1 MNSPTHSLLALALLS
16 KEGHKKRNW
25 AIFIGSVIPDIAIYI
40 WAPYQK
46 FVNGV
51 SGEEMWGKLYF
62 EPPMQNLIAYFNS
75 VPIYAVLTAIGYA
88 ARVKLWG
95 KLMMF
100 FGIAALI
107 HIATDLPVHNH
118 DAYKHFWP
126 ISDWRFY
133 SPISYY
139 EADLHGRTVSL
150 VETLL
155 AFICMAVLWKRF
167 PARWVKAVLVIL
179 AVLYIAMQIVF
190 RLAAVNIGS

>member
-75 VPIYAVLTAIGYA
+75 VPIYAVLTAVGYA

>member
-1 MNSPTHSLLALALLS
+1 
-16 KEGHKKRNW
+16 
-25 AIFIGSVIPDIAIYI
+25 
-40 WAPYQK
+40 
-46 FVNGV
+46 
-51 SGEEMWGKLYF
+51 MWGKLYF

-75 VPIYAVLTAIGYA
+75 VPIYAVLTAVGYA

-107 HIATDLPVHNH
+107 HIATDLPVHSH

-179 AVLYIAMQIVF
+179 AVLSLAMQIVF
-190 RLAAVNIGS
+190 RLAAVNIGR

>member
-95 KLMMF
+95 KIMMF
-100 FGIAALI
+100 LGLPPLSILPLI
-107 HIATDLPVHNH
+107 YPCIATMR
-118 DAYKHFWP
+118 
-126 ISDWRFY
+126 ISIFGPYLIGGFTRQFL
-133 SPISYY
+133 I
-139 EADLHGRTVSL
+139 T
-150 VETLL
+150 
-155 AFICMAVLWKRF
+155 KRIF
-167 PARWVKAVLVIL
+167 TAE
-179 AVLYIAMQIVF
+179 Q
-190 RLAAVNIGS
+190 

>member
-118 DAYKHFWP
+118 DAV
-126 ISDWRFY
+126 
-133 SPISYY
+133 SYTH
-139 EADLHGRTVSL
+139 L
-150 VETLL
+150 TLPT
-155 AFICMAVLWKRF
+155 ICSV
-167 PARWVKAVLVIL
+167 
-179 AVLYIAMQIVF
+179 
-190 RLAAVNIGS
+190 